1 MRKLDAV
8 SFVTLVILRLRRF
21 VVLETMIV
29 SVEEAGEFDMIQ
41 RISEK
46 KNREKKKSRSGGQE
60 SFEKLGIYGS

>member
-1 MRKLDAV
+1 
-8 SFVTLVILRLRRF
+8 
-21 VVLETMIV
+21 MIV

-60 SFEKLGIYGS
+60 SFEKLGIYGSWYHKENMTEWFVLLIRLQYIYIVH